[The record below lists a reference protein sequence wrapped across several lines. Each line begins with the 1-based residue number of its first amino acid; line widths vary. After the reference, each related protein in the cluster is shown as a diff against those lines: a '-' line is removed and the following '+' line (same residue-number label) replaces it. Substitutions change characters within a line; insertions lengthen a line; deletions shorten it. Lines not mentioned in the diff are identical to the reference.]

1 MSNFREYFMRLFM
14 LLILLAFPA
23 LEIWLIIDLTAQYG
37 WWFISYLLL
46 VTILGLRIIKEEKQL
61 FAGRL
66 MQTLAQ
72 SASPGS
78 AVFGSVKNLIAG
90 ILFVIPGV
98 ITDAIAV
105 ILLLIPSAPSPSK
118 AAFKQ
123 GAASDDVIEGEYTRE
138 D

>member
-14 LLILLAFPA
+14 MLILLAFPV

-37 WWFISYLLL
+37 WWFIAYLVI
-46 VTILGLRIIKEEKQL
+46 VTFLGWRLIQEEKQL
-61 FAGRL
+61 FAGRM

-72 SASPGS
+72 NASPGS
-78 AVFGSVKNLIAG
+78 ALFGSVKNLIAG
-90 ILFVIPGV
+90 ILLVIPGV
-98 ITDAIAV
+98 MTDGIAV
-105 ILLLIPSAPSPSK
+105 ILLLIPSTSSPSK

-123 GAASDDVIEGEYTRE
+123 GAANDDVIEGEYTRE

>member
-14 LLILLAFPA
+14 MLILLAFPV

-37 WWFISYLLL
+37 WWFIAYLVI
-46 VTILGLRIIKEEKQL
+46 VTFLGWRLIQEEKQL
-61 FAGRL
+61 FAGRM

-78 AVFGSVKNLIAG
+78 ALFGSVKNLIAG
-90 ILFVIPGV
+90 ILLVIPGV
-98 ITDAIAV
+98 MTDGIAV
-105 ILLLIPSAPSPSK
+105 ILLLIPSTSSPSK

-123 GAASDDVIEGEYTRE
+123 GAANDDVIEGEYTRE

>member
-1 MSNFREYFMRLFM
+1 MRLFM
-14 LLILLAFPA
+14 MLILLAFPV

-37 WWFISYLLL
+37 WWFITYLVI
-46 VTILGLRIIKEEKQL
+46 VTFLGWRLIQEEKQL
-61 FAGRL
+61 FAGRM

-78 AVFGSVKNLIAG
+78 ALFGSVKNLIAG
-90 ILFVIPGV
+90 ILLLIPGV
-98 ITDAIAV
+98 ITDGLAV
-105 ILLLIPSAPSPSK
+105 ILLLIPSTPSPFK

-123 GAASDDVIEGEYTRE
+123 GAANDDVIEGEYTRE

>member
-1 MSNFREYFMRLFM
+1 MSKFREYFMRLFM
-14 LLILLAFPA
+14 MLILLAFPV

-37 WWFISYLLL
+37 WWFIAYLGI
-46 VTILGLRIIKEEKQL
+46 VTFLGWRLIQEEKQL
-61 FAGRL
+61 FAGRM

-78 AVFGSVKNLIAG
+78 ALFGTVKNLIAG
-90 ILFVIPGV
+90 ILLVIPGV
-98 ITDAIAV
+98 MTDVIAV
-105 ILLLIPSAPSPSK
+105 ILLMIPSTPSPSK

-123 GAASDDVIEGEYTRE
+123 GAANDEVIEGEYTRE

>member
-1 MSNFREYFMRLFM
+1 MRLFM
-14 LLILLAFPA
+14 LLILLAFPV

-37 WWFISYLLL
+37 WWFIAYLVI
-46 VTILGLRIIKEEKQL
+46 VTFLGWRLIQEEKQL
-61 FAGRL
+61 FAGRM

-78 AVFGSVKNLIAG
+78 ALFGSVKNLIAG
-90 ILFVIPGV
+90 ILLLIPGLM
-98 ITDAIAV
+98 TDGIAV
-105 ILLLIPSAPSPSK
+105 ILLLIPSTSSPSK

-123 GAASDDVIEGEYTRE
+123 GAANDDVIEGEYTRE

>member
-1 MSNFREYFMRLFM
+1 MRNFKEYFMRLFM
-14 LLILLAFPA
+14 LLILLAFPV

-37 WWFISYLLL
+37 WWFIAYLVI
-46 VTILGLRIIKEEKQL
+46 VTFLGWRLIQEEKQL
-61 FAGRL
+61 FAGRM

-78 AVFGSVKNLIAG
+78 ALFGSVKNLIAG
-90 ILFVIPGV
+90 ILLVIPGV
-98 ITDAIAV
+98 MTDGIAV
-105 ILLLIPSAPSPSK
+105 ILLLIPSTSSPSK

-123 GAASDDVIEGEYTRE
+123 GAANDDVIEGEYTRE

>member
-1 MSNFREYFMRLFM
+1 MRLFM

-23 LEIWLIIDLTAQYG
+23 LEIWLIIELTAKYG
-37 WWFISYLLL
+37 WWFITYLLL
-46 VTILGLRIIKEEKQL
+46 VTILGWRLIQEEKHL

-72 SASPGS
+72 STTPGS
-78 AVFGSVKNLIAG
+78 ALFGSIKNLIAG
-90 ILFVIPGV
+90 ILLVIPGV

-105 ILLLIPSAPSPSK
+105 ILLLIPSTPSASS
-118 AAFKQ
+118 AAFKR
-123 GAASDDVIEGEYTRE
+123 GAANDDIIEGEYTRV

>member
-105 ILLLIPSAPSPSK
+105 ILLLIPSPPSPSK

-123 GAASDDVIEGEYTRE
+123 GAANDDVIEGEYTRE

>member
-1 MSNFREYFMRLFM
+1 MRLFM

-23 LEIWLIIDLTAQYG
+23 MEIWLIIDLTAQYG
-37 WWFISYLLL
+37 WWFIAYLLI
-46 VTILGLRIIKEEKQL
+46 VTILGWRLIQEEKQL

-72 SASPGS
+72 SATPGS
-78 AVFGSVKNLIAG
+78 ALFGSVKNLIAG

-105 ILLLIPSAPSPSK
+105 ILLLIPSAPSSS
-118 AAFKQ
+118 AAVYLSAAA
-123 GAASDDVIEGEYTRE
+123 GASGCSRPFA
-138 D
+138 

>member
-1 MSNFREYFMRLFM
+1 MRLFI

-46 VTILGLRIIKEEKQL
+46 VTILGLRLIKEEKQL

-66 MQTLAQ
+66 IQPLAQ

-123 GAASDDVIEGEYTRE
+123 GAANDDVIEGEYTRE

>member
-1 MSNFREYFMRLFM
+1 MRLFM
-14 LLILLAFPA
+14 MLILLAFPV

-37 WWFISYLLL
+37 WWFIAYLVI
-46 VTILGLRIIKEEKQL
+46 VTFLGWRLIQEEKQL
-61 FAGRL
+61 FAGRM

-78 AVFGSVKNLIAG
+78 ALFGSVKNLIAG
-90 ILFVIPGV
+90 ILLVIPGV
-98 ITDAIAV
+98 MTDGIAV
-105 ILLLIPSAPSPSK
+105 ILLLIPSTSSPSK

-123 GAASDDVIEGEYTRE
+123 GAANDDVIEGEYTRE

>member
-118 AAFKQ
+118 ASFKQ

>member
-1 MSNFREYFMRLFM
+1 MRLFM

-23 LEIWLIIDLTAQYG
+23 LEIWLMIDLTTKYG
-37 WWFISYLLL
+37 WWFITYLLL
-46 VTILGLRIIKEEKQL
+46 VTILGWRLIQEEKQL

-78 AVFGSVKNLIAG
+78 ALFGSVKNLIAG

-98 ITDAIAV
+98 ITVVIAV

-123 GAASDDVIEGEYTRE
+123 GAANDDIIEGEYTRE

>member
-1 MSNFREYFMRLFM
+1 M
-14 LLILLAFPA
+14 
-23 LEIWLIIDLTAQYG
+23 IDLTAKYG
-37 WWFISYLLL
+37 WWFITYLLL
-46 VTILGLRIIKEEKQL
+46 VTILGWRLIQEEKQL

-72 SASPGS
+72 SASSGS
-78 AVFGSVKNLIAG
+78 ALFGSVKNLIAG

-98 ITDAIAV
+98 ITDVIAV

-123 GAASDDVIEGEYTRE
+123 GAANDDIIEGEYTRE

>member
-1 MSNFREYFMRLFM
+1 MRLFM

-37 WWFISYLLL
+37 WWFIAYLLL
-46 VTILGLRIIKEEKQL
+46 VTILGWRLIHEEKQL

-72 SASPGS
+72 SATPGS
-78 AVFGSVKNLIAG
+78 ALFGSVKNLIAG

-105 ILLLIPSAPSPSK
+105 VLLLLPGASTPSA

-123 GAASDDVIEGEYTRE
+123 GAANDDVIEGEYTRE

>member
-1 MSNFREYFMRLFM
+1 MRLFM
-14 LLILLAFPA
+14 MLILLAFPV

-37 WWFISYLLL
+37 WWFIAYLVI
-46 VTILGLRIIKEEKQL
+46 VTFLGWRLIQEEKQL
-61 FAGRL
+61 FAGRM

-78 AVFGSVKNLIAG
+78 ALFGSVKNLIAG
-90 ILFVIPGV
+90 ILLLIPGLM
-98 ITDAIAV
+98 TDGIAV
-105 ILLLIPSAPSPSK
+105 ILLLIPSTSSPSK

-123 GAASDDVIEGEYTRE
+123 GAANDDVIEGEYTRE

>member
-1 MSNFREYFMRLFM
+1 MRLFII
-14 LLILLAFPA
+14 LILLAFPA

-37 WWFISYLLL
+37 WWFIAYLVI
-46 VTILGLRIIKEEKQL
+46 VTFLGWRLIQEEKQL
-61 FAGRL
+61 FAGRM

-78 AVFGSVKNLIAG
+78 ALFGSVKNLIAG
-90 ILFVIPGV
+90 ILLLIPGLM
-98 ITDAIAV
+98 TDGIAV
-105 ILLLIPSAPSPSK
+105 ILLLIPSTSSPSK

-123 GAASDDVIEGEYTRE
+123 GAANDDVIEGEYTRE

>member
-1 MSNFREYFMRLFM
+1 MRLFM
-14 LLILLAFPA
+14 ILILLAFPV

-37 WWFISYLLL
+37 WWFIAYLVI
-46 VTILGLRIIKEEKQL
+46 VTFLGWRLIQEEKQL
-61 FAGRL
+61 FAGRM

-78 AVFGSVKNLIAG
+78 ALFGSVKNLIAG
-90 ILFVIPGV
+90 ILLLIPGLM
-98 ITDAIAV
+98 TDGIAV
-105 ILLLIPSAPSPSK
+105 ILLLIPSTSSPSK

-123 GAASDDVIEGEYTRE
+123 GAANDDVIEGEYTRE

>member
-1 MSNFREYFMRLFM
+1 MRLFM

-46 VTILGLRIIKEEKQL
+46 VTILGLRLIKEEKQL

-90 ILFVIPGV
+90 VLFVIPGV

-105 ILLLIPSAPSPSK
+105 ILLLILSTPSPSK

-123 GAASDDVIEGEYTRE
+123 GAANDDVIEGEYIRE

>member
-1 MSNFREYFMRLFM
+1 MRLFM
-14 LLILLAFPA
+14 LLILLAFPI

-37 WWFISYLLL
+37 WWFMSYLAS
-46 VTILGLRIIKEEKQL
+46 VTFLGLRLIKQEKQL
-61 FAGRL
+61 FAGRM

-78 AVFGSVKNLIAG
+78 ALFGSVKNLIAG

-98 ITDAIAV
+98 VTDGIAV
-105 ILLLIPSAPSPSK
+105 ILLLIPSATSPSQ

-123 GAASDDVIEGEYTRE
+123 GAANDDVIEGEYRRE

>member
-1 MSNFREYFMRLFM
+1 MRLIM

-23 LEIWLIIDLTAQYG
+23 LEIWLLIDLAAKYG
-37 WWFISYLLL
+37 WWLFTYLIL
-46 VTILGLRIIKEEKQL
+46 VTFLGLRLIREEKQL

-72 SASPGS
+72 SATPGS
-78 AVFGSVKNLIAG
+78 ALFGSVKNLFAG
-90 ILFVIPGV
+90 VLLVIPGV

-105 ILLLIPSAPSPSK
+105 MLLLIPSPKSPSA

-123 GAASDDVIEGEYTRE
+123 GAANDDVIEGEFTR
-138 D
+138 DD

>member
-1 MSNFREYFMRLFM
+1 MRLFII
-14 LLILLAFPA
+14 LILLAFPV

-37 WWFISYLLL
+37 WWFIAYLVI
-46 VTILGLRIIKEEKQL
+46 VTFLGWRLIQEEKQL
-61 FAGRL
+61 FAGRM

-78 AVFGSVKNLIAG
+78 ALFGSVKNLIAG
-90 ILFVIPGV
+90 ILLLIPGLM
-98 ITDAIAV
+98 TDGIAV
-105 ILLLIPSAPSPSK
+105 ILLLIPSTSSPSK

-123 GAASDDVIEGEYTRE
+123 GAANDDVIEGEYTRE